1 MSDGKNGKNGSEK
14 EIDRLLEIVRA
25 LARVDTKV
33 TGLDDKL
40 ESEIADIKRE
50 LEACS
55 SRLACIEAEGAKTI
69 QTQIAD
75 IKKRIDKVCDDI
87 LDAEK
92 RRSELIGIVSGLQ
105 NSFNKLQEAKFSRL
119 QVSLKRWKTYWA
131 VIAFIISPLV
141 SYLVVKLLNVL
152 FHLPL

>member
-1 MSDGKNGKNGSEK
+1 MSNGKNGKNGSEK

-33 TGLDDKL
+33 TAVDDKL
-40 ESEIADIKRE
+40 ESEITDIKKE

-87 LDAEK
+87 LDSEK
-92 RRSELIGIVSGLQ
+92 RRVDLIKMVADLQKSFDRWKMYYSAIIGIGAPAITALIIY
-105 NSFNKLQEAKFSRL
+105 LIEH
-119 QVSLKRWKTYWA
+119 
-131 VIAFIISPLV
+131 FIVHII
-141 SYLVVKLLNVL
+141 
-152 FHLPL
+152 

>member
-25 LARVDTKV
+25 LARVDIKV
-33 TGLDDKL
+33 TAVDDKL
-40 ESEIADIKRE
+40 ESEIEDIKRE

-92 RRSELIGIVSGLQ
+92 RRSDLIGIVSGLQ
-105 NSFNKLQEAKFSRL
+105 NSFNKLQ
-119 QVSLKRWKTYWA
+119 VSLKRWKTYWA
-131 VIAFIISPLV
+131 IIALIISPLV
-141 SYLVVKLLNVL
+141 SYLVVKLLNIL